1 MRRFWFRLFLCRR
14 RRVHMTFWNF
24 NCLAIE
30 ILIAHDLKSSAKSFV
45 SEVFRQ
51 KATKFF
57 HVLDKL
63 TFRQQHSTKK
73 KKRSTQED
81 VECMYSNS
89 GEDFMIYLLCDN
101 CTSSMSSTLHCRR
114 EPFQREKDNG
124 NVVLCGTAKISPVA
138 TQKTR
143 NKLECRRRTK
153 SSRTWVMIER
163 KSLQHFR
170 LFFNFFYSLLE
181 IIYFPS
187 PHHVIFEFLWLP

>member
-1 MRRFWFRLFLCRR
+1 MRRFWFWLFLCRR
-14 RRVHMTFWNF
+14 RRVHMTFG
-24 NCLAIE
+24 
-30 ILIAHDLKSSAKSFV
+30 ILIVSRSRFSSPTIPSHLRNLLSLKCLGK
-45 SEVFRQ
+45 

-63 TFRQQHSTKK
+63 TFRQRHSTKK
-73 KKRSTQED
+73 KKGQHKKTWNACIQIPEKISWFISYVTIAHRRW
-81 VECMYSNS
+81 
-89 GEDFMIYLLCDN
+89 LR
-101 CTSSMSSTLHCRR
+101 LHCRR
-114 EPFQREKDNG
+114 EPFQSEKDNG